1 MGFKLNY
8 KKGVVSFEYSFEEIK
23 EHIETHVGFGEVNL
37 TGFIKDE
44 NGNAVGIKGMADLGH
59 GYGFD
64 NGQKEFR
71 LMLGDEFAFDHDFT
85 SVDGPSDWSNE
96 SVHIVLKLAEE

>member
-1 MGFKLNY
+1 MRFKLQY
-8 KKGVVSFEYSFEEIK
+8 KKGDILFEYSFEQIK
-23 EHIETHVGFGEVNL
+23 DKINNPICFGEVNL
-37 TGFIKDE
+37 TGFINDE
-44 NGNAVGIKGMADLGH
+44 NGNAVGIKGMADLGR
-59 GYGFD
+59 GYGFN